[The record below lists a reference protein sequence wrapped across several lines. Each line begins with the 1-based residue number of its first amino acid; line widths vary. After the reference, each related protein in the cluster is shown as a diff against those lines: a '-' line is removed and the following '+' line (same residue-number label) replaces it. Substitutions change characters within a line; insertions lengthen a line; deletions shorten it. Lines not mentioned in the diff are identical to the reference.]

1 MAELKSSP
9 RHGEWVKIALPGSDV
24 PISTWV
30 IYLERS
36 DTAPVVIVI
45 HEIYGLTDWIRGVAD
60 QLAADGFIALAPDL
74 LSGKGLDGGGTA
86 AIGGRDDVVA
96 AIRQLDPAERTE
108 RLNAVRTY
116 ALSVLAGNGKLGVVG
131 YCWGGGASFA

>member
-9 RHGEWVKIALPGSDV
+9 RHGEWVEIALPGSDV